1 MNNVD
6 LGNQYKKIIQFFW
19 DPEPKNDDS
28 GLPIWCLGCEYQQPA
43 ASSQAST
50 QILEPESHHA
60 SQELSSERPSERPS
74 EADSVSKKNETQER
88 RSYGK
93 PGERRTSTDDNR
105 PTTPSSAISSFVH
118 LSTPAGSGSAEA
130 ATPAWPPLF
139 LDDFESRLWITYR
152 SHFPPIPKTG
162 GSSSSSMPLGVRLR
176 SQLIDTQGFTSD
188 TGWGCMIRSGQSLL
202 ANTLLFLRL
211 GRGWRRG
218 SQEQEESELLSLFA
232 DHPRAP
238 FSIHRF
244 VQHGATACG
253 KCPGEW
259 FGPAAAAQCIQALA
273 NGHPQAGLNVYITSD
288 GSDIYER
295 QFREIAC
302 RGLGEDGE
310 DDSIKPTLILLGVR
324 LGIDRV
330 TPVYWE
336 SLKEVIRFPQ
346 SVGIAGGRPS
356 SSHYFIATQG
366 DTFFYLD
373 PHQTRPS
380 LPPRTA
386 GEDVYSPGELSTYHT
401 RRLRRLHIREMD
413 PSMLIGFLVR
423 DEGDWEDLKG
433 RIRRT
438 GGKAGIIHIF
448 DDEGS
453 AREAGCE
460 REGAEEEVESFDE
473 F

>member
-6 LGNQYKKIIQFFW
+6 IGNQYKKIIQFFW

-28 GLPIWCLGCEYQQPA
+28 PGLPIWCLGCEYEQTAP
-43 ASSQAST
+43 SQAST
-50 QILEPESHHA
+50 QILEAPD
-60 SQELSSERPSERPS
+60 QERPPQPS
-74 EADSVSKKNETQER
+74 
-88 RSYGK
+88 K
-93 PGERRTSTDDNR
+93 PGDDTTALEQRKRTSTDDR
-105 PTTPSSAISSFVH
+105 PPTPSSAISSFVQ
-118 LSTPAGSGSAEA
+118 LPTPAPAEA
-130 ATPAWPPLF
+130 NAHAWPAPF
-139 LDDFESRLWITYR
+139 LDDFESRIWITYR
-152 SHFPPIPKTG
+152 SQFPPIPKLTSS
-162 GSSSSSMPLGVRLR
+162 SSSSSMPLGVRLR

-211 GRGWRRG
+211 GREWRRG
-218 SQEQEESELLSLFA
+218 TQAQEESDLLSLFA

-259 FGPAAAAQCIQALA
+259 FGPSAAARCIQALA
-273 NGHPQAGLNVYITSD
+273 SSYSQAGLNVYITSD

-302 RGLGEDGE
+302 SDG
-310 DDSIKPTLILLGVR
+310 DRIRPTLILLGVR

-336 SLKEVIRFPQ
+336 SLKEVIRYPQ

-373 PHQTRPS
+373 PHHTRPC
-380 LPPRTA
+380 LQPRTSE
-386 GEDVYSPGELSTYHT
+386 GDVYSPCELETYHT

-423 DEGDWEDLKG
+423 DEADWDDLKS
-433 RIRRT
+433 RIRSIR
-438 GGKAGIIHIF
+438 GMGAIIHIF
-448 DDEGS
+448 DGES
-453 AREAGCE
+453 NVKEAGGE
-460 REGAEEEVESFDE
+460 RPGAEDEVESFDE
-473 F
+473 C

>member
-6 LGNQYKKIIQFFW
+6 IGNQYKKIIQFFW

-28 GLPIWCLGCEYQQPA
+28 PELPIWCLGCEYEKTEPP
-43 ASSQAST
+43 SQAST
-50 QILEPESHHA
+50 QILGEEQPQQPA
-60 SQELSSERPSERPS
+60 SS
-74 EADSVSKKNETQER
+74 T
-88 RSYGK
+88 RSYDTTTAQEQPRK
-93 PGERRTSTDDNR
+93 SSDRRTSTDDR
-105 PTTPSSAISSFVH
+105 PPTPSSAISSFVQ
-118 LSTPAGSGSAEA
+118 LPNPAPAAAEA
-130 ATPAWPPLF
+130 NTHAWPSAF
-139 LDDFESRLWITYR
+139 LDDFESRIWITYR
-152 SHFPPIPKTG
+152 SQFPPIPKSG
-162 GSSSSSMPLGVRLR
+162 GSGSSSIPLGVRLR

-202 ANTLLFLRL
+202 ANTLIFLRL
-211 GRGWRRG
+211 GREWRRG
-218 SQEQEESELLSLFA
+218 KQVQEESDLLSLFA

-259 FGPAAAAQCIQALA
+259 FGPSAAARCIQALA
-273 NGHPQAGLNVYITSD
+273 SSYSPAGLNVYITSD

-302 RGLGEDGE
+302 G
-310 DDSIKPTLILLGVR
+310 DSDKIQPTLILLGVR

-336 SLKEVIRFPQ
+336 SLKEVIRYPQ

-380 LPPRTA
+380 LQPRTEE
-386 GEDVYSPGELSTYHT
+386 GDVYSPCELETYHT

-423 DEGDWEDLKG
+423 DEADWDDLKT
-433 RIRRT
+433 RIRST
-438 GGKAGIIHIF
+438 VGKGAVIHVFDEESSVEDVGG
-448 DDEGS
+448 
-453 AREAGCE
+453 E
-460 REGAEEEVESFDE
+460 RAGAEEEVESFDE